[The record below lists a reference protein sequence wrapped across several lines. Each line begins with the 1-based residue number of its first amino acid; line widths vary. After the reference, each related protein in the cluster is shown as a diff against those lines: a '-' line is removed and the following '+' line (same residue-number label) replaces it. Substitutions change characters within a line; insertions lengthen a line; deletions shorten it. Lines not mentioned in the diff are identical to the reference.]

1 MKNKLLTALLSLV
14 LAFGLWLYVITV
26 VSPGSE
32 DTYTNIPVVLQNE
45 GMLQER
51 GLMITNQELPTVTL
65 RLAGNRT
72 DLNKLNSSNITISVN
87 VSSIGAAGEHSLSY
101 NVSFP
106 GDVPNNAITT
116 QSRNP
121 DTVKL
126 TVEERVSK
134 MVPVVPVYNGTV
146 PEGFIADKENCL
158 LDHEDVPITGPAR
171 VVSQIAEARILVELE
186 GKSES
191 INESL
196 AYTLCDKDGEPVDVA
211 MITTNVEA
219 VNLTLRIMRV
229 KELAVKVTVVA
240 GGGATEQTSQ
250 ITVEPKT
257 ILVSGSENLLDD
269 LTELNLG
276 TIDLGEQLTDTVLK
290 FPITLPEGVT
300 NETGV
305 TEASVDIRFP
315 NLRTKTLSVTQ
326 INAVNVPEGMNAQ
339 IITKVLEIRFRG
351 PKALI
356 DSMQEADVEVNVDF
370 SQAQSGTATMRADV
384 ILADKYKDVGAVGS
398 YSVSATLRG

>member
-14 LAFGLWLYVITV
+14 LAFGLWMYVITV

-72 DLNKLNSSNITISVN
+72 DLNKLNSSNIAISVN
-87 VSSIGAAGEHSLSY
+87 VSSIGAAGDHYLNY
-101 NVSFP
+101 NVIFP

-126 TVEERVSK
+126 TVEERDTK
-134 MVPVVPVYNGTV
+134 TVPVVPVYNGTV
-146 PEGFIADKENCL
+146 PEGFIADKENCV
-158 LDHEDVPITGPAR
+158 LDYEEVQIAGPKR
-171 VVSQIAEARILVELE
+171 VVDRIAEARILVDLE
-186 GKSES
+186 GKNEI

-196 AYTLCDKDGEPVDVA
+196 AYTLCDKDGTPVDVS
-211 MITTNVEA
+211 MVTTNVTV

-229 KELAVKVTVVA
+229 KELAVKVTVVP
-240 GGGATEQTSQ
+240 GGGAAEETSQ

-257 ILVSGSENLLDD
+257 ILVSGSEGLLDD

-276 TIDLGEQLTDTVLK
+276 TIDLAEQLTDTTLK

-305 TEASVDIRFP
+305 TEATVDIRFP
-315 NLRTKTLSVTQ
+315 NLRTKTLTVSQ
-326 INAVNVPEGMNAQ
+326 INAINVPEGMEAQ
-339 IITKVLEIRFRG
+339 VITKVLEIRFRG

-356 DSMQEADVEVNVDF
+356 DSMQETDVVVNVDF
-370 SQAQSGTATMRADV
+370 AEAQAGTATMRADV
-384 ILADKYKDVGAVGS
+384 TMTDKYKDVGAVGS
-398 YSVSATLRG
+398 YSVSATLR

>member
-1 MKNKLLTALLSLV
+1 ALLSLV
-14 LAFGLWLYVITV
+14 IAFGLWLYVITV

-32 DTYTNIPVVLQNE
+32 DTYSNIPVVLQNE

-51 GLMITNQELPTVTL
+51 GLMITTQELPTVTL

-72 DLNKLNSSNITISVN
+72 DLNKLNSSNITVYVN
-87 VSSIGAAGEHSLSY
+87 VAAIGVAGEHSLPYSVSY
-101 NVSFP
+101 P

-116 QSRNP
+116 QSRKP

-134 MVPVVPVYNGTV
+134 TVPVVPVYEGTV
-146 PEGFIADKENCL
+146 PEGFIADKENCA
-158 LDHEDVPITGPAR
+158 LDYEEIQISGPAR
-171 VVSQIAEARILVELE
+171 VIAQIAEARVRVELE
-186 GKSES
+186 GKNES

-196 AYTLCDKDGEPVDVA
+196 AYTLCNKDGAPVDVA
-211 MITTNVEA
+211 MVTTNVEA

-229 KELAVKVTVVA
+229 KELALKLTVIS

-250 ITVEPKT
+250 IKVNPET
-257 ILVSGSENLLDD
+257 ILVSGSEALLDD

-276 TIDLGEQLTDTVLK
+276 TIDLAEHLTDTTL
-290 FPITLPEGVT
+290 TLPIKLPAEVT

-305 TEASVDIRFP
+305 AEATVDIRFP
-315 NLRTKTLSVTQ
+315 NLRTKTLSISQ
-326 INAVNVPEGMNAQ
+326 INAVNVPEGMKAE

-356 DSMQEADVEVNVDF
+356 DSMQAADVTVNVNF
-370 SQAQSGTATMRADV
+370 SEAQAGTATMRAEV
-384 ILADKYKDVGAVGS
+384 IMADKYKEVGAVGS
-398 YSVSATLRG
+398 YSVSATLR

>member
-158 LDHEDVPITGPAR
+158 LDHEEVQITGPAR

>member
-14 LAFGLWLYVITV
+14 IAFGLWLYVITV
-26 VSPGSE
+26 VNPGSE
-32 DTYTNIPVVLQNE
+32 DTYSNIPVVLQNE

-51 GLMITNQELPTVTL
+51 GLMVTNLELPTVTL

-72 DLNKLNSSNITISVN
+72 DLNKLNSSNITVYVN
-87 VSSIGAAGEHSLSY
+87 VASVAAAGEHSLPY
-101 NVSFP
+101 DVRFP

-134 MVPVVPVYNGTV
+134 MVPVVPVYSGTV
-146 PEGFIADKENCL
+146 PEGFIADKENSV
-158 LDHEDVPITGPAR
+158 LDYEEIQVTGPAQ
-171 VVSQIAEARILVELE
+171 VVAQIAEARLHVELE
-186 GKSES
+186 GKNTSISED
-191 INESL
+191 L
-196 AYTLCDKDGEPVDVA
+196 AYTLCDKDGNPVDVA
-211 MITTNVEA
+211 LVTTNVA
-219 VNLTLRIMRV
+219 SVNLTLRIMRV
-229 KELAVKVTVVA
+229 KELAVKVTVIP

-250 ITVEPKT
+250 ITLSHKT
-257 ILVSGSENLLDD
+257 ILVSGSESLLED

-276 TIDLGEQLTDTVLK
+276 TIDLGEQLTDTTLT

-305 TEASVDIRFP
+305 TEATVDIRFP
-315 NLRTKTLSVTQ
+315 NLRTKTLSITQ
-326 INAVNVPEGMNAQ
+326 INAVNVPQGKRAD

-356 DSMQEADVEVNVDF
+356 DSMQASDVIVSVDF
-370 SQAQSGTATMRADV
+370 ANAQSGTATMRATV
-384 ILADKYKDVGAVGS
+384 TLAEKFKDVGAVGT
-398 YSVSATLRG
+398 YSVSATLKG

>member
-1 MKNKLLTALLSLV
+1 MKNKLLTALLSLAI
-14 LAFGLWLYVITV
+14 AFGMWLYVITV

-101 NVSFP
+101 TVSFP

-158 LDHEDVPITGPAR
+158 LDHEEIQVTGPER

-196 AYTLCDKDGEPVDVA
+196 AYTLCDEDGEPVDVA
-211 MITTNVEA
+211 MVTTNVEA

-229 KELAVKVTVVA
+229 KELAVKVTVIA

-250 ITVEPKT
+250 ITVEPET
-257 ILVSGSENLLDD
+257 ILVSGSESLLDD

-326 INAVNVPEGMNAQ
+326 INAVNVPEGMDAQ

-356 DSMQEADVEVNVDF
+356 DSMQESDVVVNVDF

-384 ILADKYKDVGAVGS
+384 ILTDKYKDVGAVGS
-398 YSVSATLRG
+398 YSVSATLR

>member
-14 LAFGLWLYVITV
+14 IAFGLWLYVITV

-32 DTYTNIPVVLQNE
+32 DTYSNIPVVLQNE

-51 GLMITNQELPTVTL
+51 GLMITTQELPTVTL

-72 DLNKLNSSNITISVN
+72 DLNKLNSSNITVYVN
-87 VSSIGAAGEHSLSY
+87 VSAIGAAGEHSLPY
-101 NVSFP
+101 NVSYP

-116 QSRNP
+116 QSRDP

-134 MVPVVPVYNGTV
+134 TVPVVPVYEGTV
-146 PEGFIADKENCL
+146 PEGFIADKENCA
-158 LDHEDVPITGPAR
+158 LDYEEVQISGPAR
-171 VVSQIAEARILVELE
+171 VIAQIAEARIYVELE
-186 GKSES
+186 GKNES

-196 AYTLCDKDGEPVDVA
+196 AYTLCNKDGEPVDVA
-211 MITTNVEA
+211 MVTTNVET

-229 KELAVKVTVVA
+229 KELALKLTIIS

-250 ITVEPKT
+250 IKLDPET
-257 ILVSGSENLLDD
+257 ILVSGSEALLDD

-276 TIDLGEQLTDTVLK
+276 TIDLTEQLTDTTLT

-305 TEASVDIRFP
+305 TEATVDIRFP
-315 NLRTKTLSVTQ
+315 NLRTKTLSITQ
-326 INAVNVPEGMNAQ
+326 INAVNVPEGMKAE

-356 DSMQEADVEVNVDF
+356 DSMQTTDVTVNVNF
-370 SQAQSGTATMRADV
+370 SEAQAGTATMRAEV
-384 ILADKYKDVGAVGS
+384 IMADKYKDVGAVGS
-398 YSVSATLRG
+398 YSVSATLR